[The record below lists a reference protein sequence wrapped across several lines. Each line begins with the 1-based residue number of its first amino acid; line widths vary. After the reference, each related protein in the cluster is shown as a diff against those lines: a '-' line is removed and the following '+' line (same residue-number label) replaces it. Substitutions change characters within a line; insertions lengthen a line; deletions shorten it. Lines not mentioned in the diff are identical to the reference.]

1 MLLATTSPLPISSV
15 ATLLFSITV
24 ASHLIR
30 QSMPCSPLSSPQPSP
45 PLPSPSA
52 ASSSAGHLCSSPPCH
67 HRRPSLPTL
76 SSFPPFLPQQPHI
89 ATALSLGRL
98 FLHRPPL
105 FPPCLPATIADLYRS
120 SRPKRR
126 GTYYLLPSVVAVL
139 TTTTRCCL
147 LLLSTVAVLTTA
159 TRCCLLLTAVP
170 CCT

>member
-1 MLLATTSPLPISSV
+1 MLLATTSPLTISSV
-15 ATLLFSITV
+15 AALLFSITV
-24 ASHLIR
+24 ASHLICR
-30 QSMPCSPLSSPQPSP
+30 SMPCSPLSSPQPSP

-67 HRRPSLPTL
+67 CRRPSLPTL

-89 ATALSLGRL
+89 GTALSLGRL

-105 FPPCLPATIADLYRS
+105 CPPCLPATIADLYRS

-126 GTYYLLPSVVAVL
+126 GTYYLLPSAVAVL
-139 TTTTRCCL
+139 TTATHCCL
-147 LLLSTVAVLTTA
+147 LPSTVTVLTTA
-159 TRCCLLLTAVP
+159 TRCCLLTAVP